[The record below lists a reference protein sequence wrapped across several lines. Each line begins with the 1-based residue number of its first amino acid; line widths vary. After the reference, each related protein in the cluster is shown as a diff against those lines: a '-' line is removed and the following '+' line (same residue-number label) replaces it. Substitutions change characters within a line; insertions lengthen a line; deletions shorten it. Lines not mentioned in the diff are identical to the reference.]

1 MILPLAL
8 SPIATK
14 LRFVIIFKIKVD
26 FCTWIICH
34 TYPEITLMVLLK
46 HTNRLGWIFLCSC
59 AKQVIIII
67 ITHWFFANLIRTRW
81 WLNDYFFMWN
91 YLETLRQQAITS
103 VLHGWNSTKQS
114 KSYGK
119 QKYVLYTTYYIVQ
132 YILHSVELRLRN
144 FLKLFC
150 KSNHQIDKVLSRTF
164 MSPAKC

>member
-1 MILPLAL
+1 MPYL
-8 SPIATK
+8 SRNHPNGT
-14 LRFVIIFKIKVD
+14 FKAHQPS
-26 FCTWIICH
+26 TQ
-34 TYPEITLMVLLK
+34 
-46 HTNRLGWIFLCSC
+46 RLGWIFLCSC

-119 QKYVLYTTYYIVQ
+119 QN
-132 YILHSVELRLRN
+132 YILRRITFAKFFKA
-144 FLKLFC
+144 FLQI
-150 KSNHQIDKVLSRTF
+150 KSSSIKLSRTF
-164 MSPAKC
+164 MSCQMLTEKWMLRVPKICQFICMLLYVCIRIPALNF